1 MTVPGWIDR
10 AACRG
15 MPTAVFF
22 PEGRGASDA
31 EALAV
36 CQGCPVREAC
46 ADYAVTQGLTV
57 GIWGGMTAEDRAAVR
72 RAA

>member
-1 MTVPGWIDR
+1 MTVPAWIDR

-15 MPTAVFF
+15 MPTSVFF
-22 PEGRGASDA
+22 PEGRGASDT

-36 CQGCPVREAC
+36 CRSCPVREPC
-46 ADYAVTQGLTV
+46 GDYAVTEGLTV
-57 GIWGGMTAEDRAAVR
+57 GIWGGMTAEDRAEVR